1 MRKVPASPVY
11 FSGVVRYRGQH
22 LSYLPIDGMKLLYVG
37 IYVGDDAEALVG
49 SLAAI
54 TREKLV
60 NRSCSLFVGAG
71 LEFMKRN
78 VPFKGT
84 YRYGAF
90 SVAGQCRQ
98 LEEEDFELNYGSAH
112 YDAHG
117 TLLFVY
123 LKVEWGGLRI
133 HLQKY

>member
-1 MRKVPASPVY
+1 
-11 FSGVVRYRGQH
+11 
-22 LSYLPIDGMKLLYVG
+22 MKLLYVG